1 MGWGNEE
8 EESGGGQQKPFYQY
22 KQGIDLIN
30 FLPDSSVDLI
40 LLTGAQDKTH
50 TWTKPAVRWVHK
62 YKGAKNFVTLVST
75 NFEMAC
81 PIAFENEL
89 FKARFPNYKAEGKKL
104 PYGIGKYQIVPVL
117 RLDTNQTMY
126 WVVGFKQL
134 QQLDFLYNQSPTSF
148 TNCIRVS
155 RMGKGDKSDYRI
167 DLLPL
172 PNDWQQRI
180 QLATHKPLP
189 ELDWKLT
196 REEYNLKTGI
206 DPVVYWAV
214 KEQEMREGKIPPI
227 DISGWGVKHTGTT
240 GMPIPQVQQNSTISQ
255 GSGGNSS
262 TAQPVTNVPSNA
274 VQPWETPVNTTQQ
287 SGMTVESCLNTVIA
301 SGIHKGKTVMAAYLV
316 SGEPFVKWNATAGN
330 APDNIACKWMMENMQ
345 ACLDSMKQAF

>member
-8 EESGGGQQKPFYQY
+8 EDSGGGQQKPSYPY
-22 KQGIDLIN
+22 KPGIDLIN

-117 RLDTNQTMY
+117 RLDTMTTVY

-134 QQLDFLYNQSPTSF
+134 QQLDFLYNQNPTGF
-148 TNCIRVS
+148 TNCVRVS

-167 DLLPL
+167 DVLPL
-172 PNDWQQRI
+172 PQDWQQKI
-180 QLATHKPLP
+180 QVATHKPLP

-227 DISGWGVKHTGTT
+227 DISGWGFKHTGVVNA
-240 GMPIPQVQQNSTISQ
+240 PIQSTPQINTAFQDAQIPV
-255 GSGGNSS
+255 GN
-262 TAQPVTNVPSNA
+262 P
-274 VQPWETPVNTTQQ
+274 VQPWEQPPNP
-287 SGMTVESCLNTVIA
+287 TVEAGGMSVDSCLGTVIA
-301 SGIHKGKTVMAAYLV
+301 SGIHKGKTIKDAYLV
-316 SGEPFVKWNATAGN
+316 SGEPFIKWNATAGS
-330 APDNIACKWMMENMQ
+330 APDNIACKWMMSNMQ

>member
-22 KQGIDLIN
+22 KQGVDLIN
-30 FLPDSSVDLI
+30 FLPDSSVNLI

-50 TWTKPAVRWVHK
+50 TWTKPSVRWVHK

-126 WVVGFKQL
+126 WIVGFKQL
-134 QQLDFLYNQSPTSF
+134 QQLDFLYNQNPTGF

-155 RMGKGDKSDYRI
+155 RIGKGDKSDYRI
-167 DLLPL
+167 DVLPL
-172 PNDWQQRI
+172 PADWQQLT
-180 QLATHKPLP
+180 QQATHKPLQ
-189 ELDWKLT
+189 ELDWKLS
-196 REEYNLKTGI
+196 REEYNMKIGI

-214 KEQEMREGKIPPI
+214 KEQEMASGKIPPI
-227 DISGWGVKHTGTT
+227 DISGWGMKHTGTT
-240 GMPIPQVQQNSTISQ
+240 GMPTQQNYQPVQTGTIS
-255 GSGGNSS
+255 GSQSAGSVNQH
-262 TAQPVTNVPSNA
+262 TPQPWEQQKPNA
-274 VQPWETPVNTTQQ
+274 VQ
-287 SGMTVESCLNTVIA
+287 GMNVESVLGTMIA
-301 SGIHKGKTVMAAYLV
+301 SGIHKGKTIKEAYLV
-316 SGEPFVKWNATAGN
+316 SGEPFIKWNATAGN

>member
-8 EESGGGQQKPFYQY
+8 EESGGGQQKPFYPY

-30 FLPDSSVDLI
+30 FLPDSSVNLI

-126 WVVGFKQL
+126 WIVGFKQL
-134 QQLDFLYNQSPTSF
+134 QQLDFLYNQNPTGF

-155 RMGKGDKSDYRI
+155 RIGKGDKSDYRI
-167 DLLPL
+167 DVLPL
-172 PNDWQQRI
+172 PADWQQLT
-180 QLATHKPLP
+180 QQATHKPLQ
-189 ELDWKLT
+189 ELDWKLS
-196 REEYNLKTGI
+196 REEYNMKTGI
-206 DPVVYWAV
+206 DPVIYWAV
-214 KEQEMREGKIPPI
+214 KEQEMASGKIPPI
-227 DISGWGVKHTGTT
+227 DISGWGMKHTGTT
-240 GMPIPQVQQNSTISQ
+240 GIPTPQSHPPATQ
-255 GSGGNSS
+255 
-262 TAQPVTNVPSNA
+262 APPSNPVA
-274 VQPWETPVNTTQQ
+274 QPWETSVNTTQQ
-287 SGMTVESCLNTVIA
+287 SGMTVDSCLGTVIA
-301 SGIHKGKTVMAAYLV
+301 SGIHKGKTIKEAYLV
-316 SGEPFVKWNATAGN
+316 SAEPFIKWNATAGN